1 MRRLQRVPESMPAFV
16 HAFTLTS
23 ALGRGRAATRDALSE
38 ERSGL
43 AHRSFA
49 GEPLDTWTA
58 TIDGLDA
65 VELPDSLSGYT
76 CRSNRLAELALRQDG
91 FIDAVEALRDRFGAH
106 RVGLYLGTSSAGILE
121 VELGYRARDP
131 RTGALPD
138 GLRYR
143 ESMNLYSPA
152 AYVRERLGIAGP
164 SVVVS
169 AACASSAKAFAA
181 GARALAAGVCDAAI
195 VGGVEALCL
204 TTLYGFRS
212 LELLSARPC
221 RPCDAQRDG
230 ISLGEAAGYALLT
243 REPAASR
250 LALLGYGES
259 ADAHHLSTPHPEG
272 VGAAIAMREAL
283 RRADLRGEDVDY
295 VNLHGTGTRTND
307 LAEDAA
313 LRAVLGDA
321 VPRSSTKGFTGHT
334 LGAAGVTEAVIT
346 LIAIEDGIVPG
357 TLNCSEIDPAIHGRV
372 ERRTRAARVDRAL
385 SNSFGFGGSNCAL
398 LLGRAA

>member
-1 MRRLQRVPESMPAFV
+1 MAIPSRRLTMPAFV
-16 HAFTLTS
+16 HAYTLTS
-23 ALGRGRAATRDALSE
+23 ALGRGRAATRDALVD

-43 AHRSFA
+43 RREPFA
-49 GEPLDTWTA
+49 GDVLDTWIGTVA
-58 TIDGLDA
+58 GLEA
-65 VELPDSLSGYT
+65 IELPPAREGYA
-76 CRSNRLAELALRQDG
+76 CRSNRLAEVALCQDG
-91 FIDAVEALRDRFGAH
+91 FADAVAEVRDRFGAH
-106 RVGLYLGTSSAGILE
+106 RVGLYVGTSSAGILE

-131 RTGALPD
+131 RTGALPA

-152 AYVRERLGIAGP
+152 AYLRERLGLSGP

-181 GARALAAGVCDAAI
+181 GARALSAGVCDAAI
-195 VGGVEALCL
+195 VGGIEALCL

-212 LELLSARPC
+212 LELLSTRPC

-243 REPAASR
+243 REPSR
-250 LALLGYGES
+250 SGLALLGYGES
-259 ADAHHLSTPHPEG
+259 ADAHHLSTPHPQG

-283 RRADLRGEDVDY
+283 RRADLPGEAIDY

-307 LAEDAA
+307 VAEDAA
-313 LRAVLGDA
+313 LRGVLGDA
-321 VPRSSTKGFTGHT
+321 TPRSSTKGWTGHT

-346 LIAIEDGIVPG
+346 LIAIENGIVPG
-357 TLNCSEIDPAIHGRV
+357 TLNCTEVDPAIRGRV
-372 ERRTRAARVDRAL
+372 ERRTRAGQVERAL